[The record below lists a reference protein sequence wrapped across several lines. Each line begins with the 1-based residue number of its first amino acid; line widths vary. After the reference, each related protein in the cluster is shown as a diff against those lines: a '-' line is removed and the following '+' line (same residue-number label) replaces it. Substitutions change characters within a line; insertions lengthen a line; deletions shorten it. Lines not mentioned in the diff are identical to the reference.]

1 MLAVDW
7 GHTWS
12 EFWRSPFWL
21 GVLGGVALAI
31 VGLVQVLK
39 DFQKEQVSRD
49 TSQKLNKGFIGGW
62 TVGAV
67 LVALFGGIIGKA
79 TEGSAGAFI
88 TGITALGFV
97 ALIARGNNKP

>member
-7 GHTWS
+7 GHAWS

-21 GVLGGVALAI
+21 GLLGGLALAI

-39 DFQKEQVSRD
+39 DFQKEQVSRG
-49 TSQKLNKGFIGGW
+49 TSQRLNMGFIGGW

-67 LVALFGGIIGKA
+67 LAALFGGIIGKA

-97 ALIARGNNKP
+97 ALIARGGDKP